1 MKAIRNKTASPLR
14 VPLPQGKVLHLGPH
28 KTGEIAVNA
37 VEHPPFVKLVE
48 AGKVEVLPD
57 GEHAGPGHPAPS
69 GPVHTATHGHAPDVM
84 AHHRGE
90 R

>member
-1 MKAIRNKTASPLR
+1 MKSIRNKTASPLR

-28 KTGEIAVNA
+28 KTGEISVNA

-57 GEHAGPGHPAPS
+57 GEHAGTGHAAPT
-69 GPVHTATHGHAPDVM
+69 GPVHTATHGHTPEVSG
-84 AHHRGE
+84 HHRGE